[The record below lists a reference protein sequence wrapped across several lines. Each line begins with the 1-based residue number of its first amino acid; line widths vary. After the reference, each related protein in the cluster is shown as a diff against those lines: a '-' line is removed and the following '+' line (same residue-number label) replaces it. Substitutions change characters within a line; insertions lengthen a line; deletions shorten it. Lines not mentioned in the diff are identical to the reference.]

1 MKQNILT
8 HLKDALPDDVVTYQ
22 VSIYTVALEA
32 WRRGLRVKFFNS
44 SRGSKYP
51 SQAYRYSISDG
62 KNEYHFATARGS
74 KTTKE
79 AIEVVIYKSKCY
91 EQLRKANV
99 PIPEGDTF
107 SFTEISIDEMIAYGI
122 SIGFPLVVKPVDGG
136 GGQGVVTHIKDVNT
150 LKESI
155 LFIKNELKKDKVIIE
170 KYFTGFDYR
179 FFVIE
184 DRVIGVTKSYPSY
197 IIGDGKSNIRELCK
211 IMNRKIKANITT
223 RARTIVIDDDLISCL
238 EEQGLSLTS
247 IPKNKERIF
256 VRRHG
261 KHLNLRLNVDCTDEI
276 DPKFKEY
283 AVKALNAIDGLPY
296 GSVDMIINEETNE
309 GVINE
314 LNTRGEIMMHIFPM
328 EGAARDVPKAIVDYY
343 FPNTKRKTDSLYF
356 EFKPIKDMFLAGLAD
371 EILIPPLPEDT
382 LYEQKID
389 IRGANLKGFYLN
401 GIYKRAA
408 RIRLMGTIELIENK
422 KITMRLV
429 GAKSNLEKYN
439 KYLNKFTTRTA
450 EIKSIDVSDYHIQ
463 QDPQIIN
470 LKLTEKKTIIETL
483 K

>member
-1 MKQNILT
+1 MNKNVLP
-8 HLKDALPDDVVTYQ
+8 HLKNSIPKDVVTYQ
-22 VSIYTVALEA
+22 VSLYTVALEA
-32 WRRGLRVKFFNS
+32 WRRGLRVKFINS
-44 SRGSKYP
+44 RRASIYP
-51 SQAYRYSISDG
+51 AHAYHYSISDG
-62 KNEYHFATARGS
+62 TNEYRFSTARGS
-74 KTTKE
+74 NTTKE
-79 AIEVVIYKSKCY
+79 AISQVVNKSKSY

-99 PIPEGDTF
+99 PIPEGNTF
-107 SFTEISIDEMIAYGI
+107 SFSETSVDELIAYGS

-136 GGQGVVTHIKDVNT
+136 GGKGVVTHIKDVNL
-150 LKESI
+150 LKDSI
-155 LFIKNELKKDKVIIE
+155 LTIKNELKKEQIIIE

-197 IIGDGKSNIRELCK
+197 VIGDGKHNIKELCK
-211 IMNRKIKANITT
+211 IMNKKIKANIAT
-223 RARTIVIDDDLISCL
+223 RTRTIIIDDDLISCL
-238 EEQGLSLTS
+238 EEQGLSLTH
-247 IPKNKERIF
+247 IPKDKERIF

-309 GVINE
+309 GVVNE

-328 EGAARDVPKAIVDYY
+328 EGTARDVPQAIIDYY

-389 IRGANLKGFYLN
+389 ISGANLKGFYLN
-401 GIYKRAA
+401 SIYKRAA

-450 EIKSIDVSDYHIQ
+450 EIKSIDASDYHIQ

-470 LKLTEKKTIIETL
+470 LKLTEKKTITETL

>member
-1 MKQNILT
+1 M
-8 HLKDALPDDVVTYQ
+8 
-22 VSIYTVALEA
+22 
-32 WRRGLRVKFFNS
+32 
-44 SRGSKYP
+44 
-51 SQAYRYSISDG
+51 
-62 KNEYHFATARGS
+62 
-74 KTTKE
+74 
-79 AIEVVIYKSKCY
+79 
-91 EQLRKANV
+91 
-99 PIPEGDTF
+99 
-107 SFTEISIDEMIAYGI
+107 
-122 SIGFPLVVKPVDGG
+122 
-136 GGQGVVTHIKDVNT
+136 
-150 LKESI
+150 
-155 LFIKNELKKDKVIIE
+155 
-170 KYFTGFDYR
+170 
-179 FFVIE
+179 
-184 DRVIGVTKSYPSY
+184 IGVTKSYPSY
-197 IIGDGKSNIRELCK
+197 VIGDGKHNIKELCK
-211 IMNRKIKANITT
+211 IMNKNIKANIA
-223 RARTIVIDDDLISCL
+223 ARTRTIIIDDDLISCL
-238 EEQGLSLTS
+238 EEQGLSLTY
-247 IPKNKERIF
+247 IPKDKERIF

-309 GVINE
+309 GVVNE

-328 EGAARDVPKAIVDYY
+328 EGTARDVPQAIIDYY

-389 IRGANLKGFYLN
+389 ISGANLKGFYLN

-450 EIKSIDVSDYHIQ
+450 EIKSIDASDYHIQ

-470 LKLTEKKTIIETL
+470 LKLTEKKTITETL